1 MSFEIMDIF
10 GAKIQIIKNLENV
23 IIFGT
28 KNKTNL
34 DALLI
39 FHIFEFWRK
48 NVHNMRDLRNNFW
61 DDWK

>member
-10 GAKIQIIKNLENV
+10 GAKIQIVENLENV

-39 FHIFEFWRK
+39 FLIFEF
-48 NVHNMRDLRNNFW
+48 
-61 DDWK
+61 